1 MVQISPMYSLGDK
14 VVHRNYGV
22 GQIEGIESKSLNG
35 IDVECYKVIT
45 ENSIFWFST
54 DKKENPRVHP
64 VASQKKIKLA
74 EIILKSPSQELEEDP
89 IIWKERIDK
98 VQADG
103 DFLKMTTLLRDLA
116 SLKTMKKLSRTQDQ
130 ALSKLEDRL
139 LKEWSASTNT
149 ETNSIQKLIVE
160 YLQEGQPKDQDTA

>member
-1 MVQISPMYSLGDK
+1 MARISPTYSLGDK

-35 IDVECYKVIT
+35 IDVECYKVKT

-54 DKKENPRVHP
+54 DTKENPRVHP
-64 VASQKKIKLA
+64 VASQKQIKLA
-74 EIILKSPSQELEEDP
+74 VKILKSPSHELEEDP
-89 IIWKERIDK
+89 IKWKERIDK

-103 DFLKMTTLLRDLA
+103 EFLDMTTLLRDLA
-116 SLKTMKKLSRTQDQ
+116 SLKTKKKLSRTQEQ

-139 LKEWSASTNT
+139 IKEWAASTNT
-149 ETNSIQKLIVE
+149 DSGPIRTLLEG
-160 YLQEGQPKDQDTA
+160 YLQEGHSKDQGAP